1 MSNNIL
7 IDIIEKQE
15 QERKNQPMVEWGI
28 RQRNNLVKILEQ
40 NGINITDNLYD
51 MLLFNINGLRINND
65 GKVCYLSYYP
75 ESKKIMKLLM
85 QNNQL
90 IKDNFKYI
98 TAIY

>member
-1 MSNNIL
+1 MSNNII

-15 QERKNQPMVEWGI
+15 QERKNIPQVEWGI

-51 MLLFNINGLRINND
+51 MLLFNINGLRINNN
-65 GKVCYLSYYP
+65 GQICYLSYYP
-75 ESKKIMKLLM
+75 ESKKIMKLLR

-90 IKDNFKYI
+90 IKDNFKFI
-98 TAIY
+98 VTI